1 MNTMRL
7 PIIAVLI
14 AAWAADA
21 RSARPSHEEI
31 AAKKARPA
39 AQARSDGASRRAA
52 WSGEPGRAERLQKY
66 DLLLSM
72 ATDTGTMTPALEDA
86 VTSLKAKE
94 AALLDVNFD
103 ERPPAPPRLGNFG
116 GGGDD
121 AEESG
126 ALFEEAMTT
135 AAMDALEEAMD
146 AAAAAKG
153 AGADAD
159 ADVDADAARDANGAA
174 AAAAASAKVAA
185 LRGMTAEERIA
196 AMKADRDER
205 LRGRAAAE
213 AAHAAMR
220 ETLGLAAGKPGGP
233 SPFHSL
239 APEDRRSAIAE
250 HTAAMEAHREEMA
263 EWRERHAAHVADRR
277 AINDEYRA
285 LSRRVR
291 DAAIEARPLR

>member
-7 PIIAVLI
+7 PIVAVLI

-21 RSARPSHEEI
+21 RSARSSHEEI

-52 WSGEPGRAERLQKY
+52 WSGAPGRAEERLQKY

-126 ALFEEAMTT
+126 ALPEEAMTT
-135 AAMDALEEAMD
+135 AAMDALVD

-205 LRGRAAAE
+205 LRGAEAAE

-285 LSRRVR
+285 LRRRVR